1 MSKRISR
8 RSFVASLAA
17 FSAFAARLPRL
28 TRRLKVGHTGITWG
42 VQPENA
48 EAAIRDVGSLGFHAF
63 ESFATVLEWWET
75 RGGIGQ
81 LLERAELPLRSAY
94 CPFDLTSVSGRRDE
108 VAKAR
113 RWGALIK
120 KYGGSIAVIGPNPV
134 ARETFAF
141 SESRSTILSALGDI
155 GLALDDVGV
164 AGAIHPHLG
173 SCVQSRDE
181 IFRVMDGVDAR
192 RIGLGPDV
200 GELLASGADP
210 LPIVKELASAIRHV
224 HLRDY
229 HAGTHGDGFCPLG
242 QGDVDFAGIV
252 DALET
257 SHRMPMLMVELN
269 PPMETARAPRAPL
282 EAARAAKT
290 YMESLGYAFRA

>member
-17 FSAFAARLPRL
+17 FSVFGARMPHF
-28 TRRLKVGHTGITWG
+28 TRKLKVGHTGITWG
-42 VQPENA
+42 VAPANA
-48 EAAIRDVGSLGFHAF
+48 EVAIRDLGSLGFHAF
-63 ESFATVLEWWET
+63 ETFATVLEWWET

-81 LLERAELPLRSAY
+81 LLERAGLPLRSAY
-94 CPFDLTSVSGRRDE
+94 CPFDLTRASARRDE

-120 KYGGSIAVIGPNPV
+120 KYRGSIAVIGPNPV

-155 GLALDDVGV
+155 GLALEDVGV
-164 AGAIHPHLG
+164 VGALHPHLG

-181 IFRVMDGVDAR
+181 IFRVMDGIDAR
-192 RIGLGPDV
+192 RIGLGPDL

-224 HLRDY
+224 HLRDF
-229 HAGTHGDGFCPLG
+229 HGGTHGDGYCPLG
-242 QGDVDFAGIV
+242 QGQVDIASIV
-252 DALET
+252 DVLET
-257 SHRMPMLMVELN
+257 SHRVPMLMVELN
-269 PPMETARAPRAPL
+269 PPGETARAPRTPL

>member
-1 MSKRISR
+1 MSKHISR

-17 FSAFAARLPRL
+17 FSAFGARMPRL
-28 TRRLKVGHTGITWG
+28 ARKLKVGHTGITWG
-42 VQPENA
+42 VAPGNA
-48 EAAIRDVGSLGFHAF
+48 EAAIRDIGSLGFHAF

-81 LLERAELPLRSAY
+81 LLERAGVPLRSAY
-94 CPFDLTSVSGRRDE
+94 CPFDLTSGSARRDE

-134 ARETFAF
+134 ARESFAF
-141 SESRSTILSALGDI
+141 SESRSTILAALGDI
-155 GLALDDVGV
+155 GLALEDVGV
-164 AGAIHPHLG
+164 AGAIHPHMG

-181 IFRVMDGVDAR
+181 IFRVMDGIDAR

-210 LPIVKELASAIRHV
+210 LAIVKELAPAIRHV
-224 HLRDY
+224 HLRDFD
-229 HAGTHGDGFCPLG
+229 GTHGDGFCPLG
-242 QGDVDFAGIV
+242 QGRVDIASIV
-252 DALET
+252 DVLET
-257 SHRMPMLMVELN
+257 SHRVPMLMVELN
-269 PPMETARAPRAPL
+269 PPVEAARAPRTPL
-282 EAARAAKT
+282 EAARAAKV

>member
-17 FSAFAARLPRL
+17 FSVFGARMPRL
-28 TRRLKVGHTGITWG
+28 TRKLKVGYTGVTWG
-42 VQPENA
+42 YVPSTA
-48 EAAIRDVGSLGFHAF
+48 EAAIHDVGSLGFHAF
-63 ESFATVLEWWET
+63 ETFAAVLEWWET
-75 RGGIGQ
+75 RGGLGQ
-81 LLERAELPLRSAY
+81 LLERAGLPLRSAY
-94 CPFDLTSVSGRRDE
+94 CPFDLTSVTTRRDE

-141 SESRSTILSALGDI
+141 SESRSTILAALGDI
-155 GLALDDVGV
+155 GLALEDVGV
-164 AGAIHPHLG
+164 AGAIHPHIG
-173 SCVQSRDE
+173 SCIQSRDE
-181 IFRVMDGVDAR
+181 IFRVMDGIDAR
-192 RIGLGPDV
+192 RLGLGPDL

-210 LPIVKELASAIRHV
+210 LAIVKELASAIRHV
-224 HLRDY
+224 HLTDFDGGTKRDGY
-229 HAGTHGDGFCPLG
+229 CPLG
-242 QGDVDFAGIV
+242 QGQVDIAAIV
-252 DALET
+252 DVLET
-257 SHRMPMLMVELN
+257 SHRLPMLMVELN
-269 PPMETARAPRAPL
+269 PPLETARAPRTPL